1 MTFSFTRGHQRLA
14 FIPTVLEILKTK
26 FTILKTEKIF
36 DKRPTGKS
44 YGKGFFFPV
53 RVICDV
59 LTRSQSDKEKTHVR
73 GKPQH
78 TQRTKPFKGLL
89 CPSSIWPLC
98 PPDRALKR
106 YGWTY

>member
-1 MTFSFTRGHQRLA
+1 M
-14 FIPTVLEILKTK
+14 LKM
-26 FTILKTEKIF
+26 EKLF

-44 YGKGFFFPV
+44 YGKGNFFLV

>member
-1 MTFSFTRGHQRLA
+1 MTFSFTRGHQKLA
-14 FIPTVLEILKTK
+14 FIAIALEILKTK
-26 FTILKTEKIF
+26 FTILKTEKLF

-44 YGKGFFFPV
+44 YEKGFFFPV